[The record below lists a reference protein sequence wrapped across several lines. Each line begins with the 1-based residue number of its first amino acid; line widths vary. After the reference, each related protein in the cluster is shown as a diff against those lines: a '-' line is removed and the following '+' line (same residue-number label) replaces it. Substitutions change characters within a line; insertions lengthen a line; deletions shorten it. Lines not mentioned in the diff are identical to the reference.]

1 MIGYQRFVAYIYE
14 YRKGKK
20 GENCGFLKVELKNGN
35 CEIEL
40 HLKCPGLTPGREC
53 RIYGFVRKL
62 GELQGILLG
71 VCTTA
76 SNQAECVLEMDGNN
90 LHGSGVSLK
99 ELGGMVLLIEGGGFY
114 GTQWDE
120 ESIRPEDFV
129 EMRPEAGVVSERP
142 EKPVDSASDP
152 SSGEENLEKENPKE
166 ENLEEKNPEE
176 EKLGKE
182 KLGEENL
189 EEKKPEKENLE
200 EKNQGEENLEEK
212 KPREKK
218 LGERNPEKGNLHEEK
233 PKKENLE
240 EKNLVEENPE
250 EKNSGEKNPGE
261 RNPEVENLH
270 EKNQEKENLAEP
282 AYQEEPKTD
291 QIPNVIPESQ
301 TEEKKPEL
309 HSTAA
314 EDEKI
319 LVSPAPS
326 AAAKAPSMEEL
337 NTAGDFDPFGD
348 GEILQC
354 RRMERRD
361 FSYLNRRDWALR
373 NNRFLLYG
381 FYHFGHLLLGRLK
394 DGQYILGVPGIY
406 DQQERFMA
414 NMFGFPHFKY
424 SPQVE
429 IPQGKG
435 GYWYRLIYPPNFR

>member
-71 VCTTA
+71 VCTTV

-129 EMRPEAGVVSERP
+129 EMRPEAGLVSEQP

-152 SSGEENLEKENPKE
+152 SSGEENLGKE
-166 ENLEEKNPEE
+166 NPEE
-176 EKLGKE
+176 ED
-182 KLGEENL
+182 L
-189 EEKKPEKENLE
+189 EEK
-200 EKNQGEENLEEK
+200 
-212 KPREKK
+212 
-218 LGERNPEKGNLHEEK
+218 
-233 PKKENLE
+233 
-240 EKNLVEENPE
+240 
-250 EKNSGEKNPGE
+250 
-261 RNPEVENLH
+261 NPEVENLH

-282 AYQEEPKTD
+282 VYQEEPKTD